1 MNTIFKATL
10 LLLCAVAW
18 ARAAALP
25 ASTPCPLDRNVTPNS
40 LVQYRQMEDTFLSIL
55 NDTRHLRDRAQVYFK
70 NNVSFTLWA
79 HTLAHTHTHT
89 RTQTHTHTY
98 THTHTHTH
106 INTDIQQFTEIARF
120 AVGSYRLSLTHIY
133 VHTAIGPYTLCSSN
147 TVG

>member
-1 MNTIFKATL
+1 MNNIFKATL

-70 NNVSFTLWA
+70 NTVSFTLCMGGIGLSPLLDGFKA
-79 HTLAHTHTHT
+79 VFKL
-89 RTQTHTHTY
+89 
-98 THTHTHTH
+98 
-106 INTDIQQFTEIARF
+106 NDIFCI
-120 AVGSYRLSLTHIY
+120 SILSLSVRVRLVLLVLLKEFTKLSDYIQ
-133 VHTAIGPYTLCSSN
+133 N
-147 TVG
+147 EQMDKM

>member
-1 MNTIFKATL
+1 MNNIFKATL

-70 NNVSFTLWA
+70 NTVSFTLCMGGIGLSPLLDGFKA
-79 HTLAHTHTHT
+79 VFKLDDIF
-89 RTQTHTHTY
+89 
-98 THTHTHTH
+98 H
-106 INTDIQQFTEIARF
+106 ISI
-120 AVGSYRLSLTHIY
+120 LSLSVRVRLVLLVLLKEFTKLSDYIQ
-133 VHTAIGPYTLCSSN
+133 N
-147 TVG
+147 EQMDKM